1 MQSNSTGLRQ
11 LPKSSEPAYRQAP
24 YHANATGLSRAFG
37 AISRTML
44 TTRGWISIG
53 GLTLAVLVAGCRRP
67 VPNQDRA
74 PTADASTV
82 SGSPTAMASAEVGG
96 PNSWGLSELQ
106 RLFALSEAGE
116 RFISDNVVSNETSLL
131 QPGHVLAGLRGGA
144 YIGVGPEQN
153 FTYIALTRPE
163 LAIIVDLRRDN
174 ALLHVLYKALFEVAQ
189 SRLEFLSLLLGRP
202 YDPKLEPAQDA
213 GIDVVL
219 AAVQTVAPVRDWFAR
234 QRAGL
239 DARIRSY
246 GLDLSED
253 DMVRINRM
261 HELFFVRQLDLRFE
275 LHKANGRKY
284 PSLQDL
290 LRLRASSGYGTF
302 LDTRE
307 SFEFVQGLERQ
318 HRIVPL
324 VGDVSQA
331 RPLGTIADELGR
343 RGLRLRAFYI
353 SNVEQ
358 YLIGR
363 PSFRGWLDNLRRLPH
378 DERSVLVRCY
388 LDQGRPHPR
397 QVPGQRSTSLAQ
409 GVLPF
414 IDSATARPPTSYF
427 EIVTDESLLVDRT
440 GHRTEDE
447 TSPRR

>member
-11 LPKSSEPAYRQAP
+11 LPKSLERAYRQAP
-24 YHANATGLSRAFG
+24 YHANATGLSRTLG
-37 AISRTML
+37 AISRPML
-44 TTRGWISIG
+44 TARGWISIG
-53 GLTLAVLVAGCRRP
+53 GLTLAALVAGCRKP
-67 VPNQDRA
+67 APNQDRA
-74 PTADASTV
+74 PTADASLV
-82 SGSPTAMASAEVGG
+82 PGSPTAMPSANVAG
-96 PNSWGLSELQ
+96 STAWGLSDLQ

-131 QPGHVLAGLRGGA
+131 QPSQVLAGLRGGA

-174 ALLHVLYKALFEVAQ
+174 ALLQLLYKALFEVAQ
-189 SRLEFLSLLLGRP
+189 SRLEFLCLLLGRP

-213 GIDVVL
+213 GIDVTL
-219 AAVQTVAPVRDWFAR
+219 AVVQTIAPVRDWFAR
-234 QRAGL
+234 QQAGL
-239 DARIRSY
+239 DARIRRY

-253 DMVRINRM
+253 DMVRIKRM

-284 PSLQDL
+284 PSLQNL
-290 LRLRASSGYGTF
+290 LRLRSPSGYGTF
-302 LDTRE
+302 LDTRD

-324 VGDVSQA
+324 VGDVSQL
-331 RPLGTIADELGR
+331 RSLGAIADELGR

-397 QVPGQRSTSLAQ
+397 QEPGQRSTSLAQ
-409 GVLPF
+409 GVMSFL
-414 IDSATARPPTSYF
+414 DSATARLPTSYF
-427 EIVTDESLLVDRT
+427 EIVTDESLLVDRS
-440 GHRTEDE
+440 GYRTED
-447 TSPRR
+447 TTIP